1 VAVSKRDIGIVR
13 AGFVGIPTGDDSDRL
28 GSVAS
33 ALHSAER
40 PEASCPDHSAP
51 SLEGKEDF
59 LVPGREAL
67 VKKAVDK
74 YERIRPLRGSGGDVA
89 LLGGWP

>member
-1 VAVSKRDIGIVR
+1 VRKRNIGIITAR
-13 AGFVGIPTGDDSDRL
+13 FVGIPTGYDSDRL

-33 ALHSAER
+33 ALHSTER

-51 SLEGKEDF
+51 SLDSEKDF

-67 VKKAVDK
+67 VKESVDK
-74 YERIRPLRGSGGDVA
+74 DERIRPLRGSGGDVA